1 MLEIEDG
8 LAVITSTHSAGDGAL
23 RSPMWQSSPTSSTL
37 PAARGTQASVVT
49 LTGTDGRFVPEIDR
63 DELHRRTEG
72 EEVGGDTLAWHRATE
87 ALEEMAQPTV
97 AAMDGNARGG
107 ACLLALSCT
116 LRVGSEASGVR
127 PGRARPGDR
136 RHRQQRQSHP
146 ARRARTWRRAASTLE
161 RELDAAS
168 AKQLGLLN
176 EVLPGEVFAAQ
187 ARQWCRRI
195 ATLPAATVFA
205 VKRAVDGSTG
215 ASRDEILAALPPNSP
230 AQVFR

>member
-1 MLEIEDG
+1 MPL
-8 LAVITSTHSAGDGAL
+8 
-23 RSPMWQSSPTSSTL
+23 Q
-37 PAARGTQASVVT
+37 
-49 LTGTDGRFVPEIDR
+49 
-63 DELHRRTEG
+63 
-72 EEVGGDTLAWHRATE
+72 
-87 ALEEMAQPTV
+87 
-97 AAMDGNARGG
+97 
-107 ACLLALSCT
+107 
-116 LRVGSEASGVR
+116 VGSEASGVGPLEHDLGIVGTDSSANLIR
-127 PGRARPGDR
+127 LVG
-136 RHRQQRQSHP
+136 P
-146 ARRARTWRRAASTLE
+146 ALGAELLLTE